1 MGRFFAYAQNDRLVE
16 RRALR
21 MTTGSRDKSQNDNW
35 VERRARKENQEG
47 GTNKEE
53 PNKEKHPPVS
63 RGKMRVAG
71 GKILRLRSE

>member
-1 MGRFFAYAQNDRLVE
+1 MERFFAYAQNDRLVE

-53 PNKEKHPPVS
+53 PKKEKPPS
-63 RGKMRVAG
+63 SIEGKLILEG
-71 GKILRLRSE
+71 GKILR